1 VWFEKDEIGT
11 VVGYGTLFGIEGVRS
26 HEKPP
31 KHSRE
36 AGTFMM
42 QAQKLLP
49 QDEARWDGFVE
60 SMAAG
65 TLFHKTAWRRILET
79 TFDYRSH
86 YLWAERE
93 GKIFGVL
100 PLFHVRSWFA
110 GNAVISTPFA
120 VYGGLLAAEE
130 EAEQVLLQ
138 AGKAYAHEHGATYV
152 ELRQRF
158 ASPHPE
164 LQTRENLYCTFIKPI
179 AAEAEQNFNALPREA
194 RRMVRKGEKAGLVAQ
209 FDNSRVQDF
218 YEIYAAS
225 VRSLGTPVFPLAL
238 FENCLRELKDDADI
252 LLIFHDGQPIAG
264 VLSFYDRDT
273 VLPYYGGSLPN
284 KNFLA
289 PNNFMYW
296 ALMKSAGER
305 GYKYFDFGRSKNSTG
320 AFHFKR
326 HMGFE
331 HTPLPYQ
338 YQMMNGAPLPNN
350 NPTNPKFHLAIKM
363 WQRLPLR
370 LTKALGPHLVKQFP

>member
-1 VWFEKDEIGT
+1 
-11 VVGYGTLFGIEGVRS
+11 
-26 HEKPP
+26 
-31 KHSRE
+31 
-36 AGTFMM
+36 MM
-42 QAQKLLP
+42 QVKLLLP
-49 QDEARWDGFVE
+49 EDEPRWEQFVE

-65 TLFHKTAWRRILET
+65 TLFHKNGWRRIVEA

-86 YLWAERE
+86 YLLAERAGE
-93 GKIFGVL
+93 IRGVL

-120 VYGGLLAAEE
+120 VYGGLLAT
-130 EAEQVLLQ
+130 EAEAEHALLC
-138 AGKAYAHEHGATYV
+138 AGKAFADKHGASYV

-158 ASPHPE
+158 ASTHPE
-164 LQTRENLYCTFIKPI
+164 LQTRENLYCTFIKPLT
-179 AAEAEQNFNALPREA
+179 ANAEENFNALPREA
-194 RRMVRKGEKAGLVAQ
+194 RRMVRKGEKAGLVAK
-209 FDNSRVQDF
+209 FDNERVRDF

-225 VRSLGTPVFPLAL
+225 VRSLGTPVFPLSL
-238 FENCLRELKDDADI
+238 FENCLREFKDHADI
-252 LLIFHDGQPIAG
+252 LLILHEEQPIAG
-264 VLSFYDRDT
+264 VLSFYHRDT
-273 VLPYYGGSLPN
+273 VLPYYGGSLPD
-284 KNFLA
+284 KNHLA

-305 GYKYFDFGRSKNSTG
+305 GLRYFDFGRSKNSTG

-350 NPTNPKFHLAIKM
+350 NPTNPKFHLAIKL
-363 WQRLPLR
+363 WQKLPLE
-370 LTKALGPHLVKQFP
+370 LTKALGPRLVKQFP